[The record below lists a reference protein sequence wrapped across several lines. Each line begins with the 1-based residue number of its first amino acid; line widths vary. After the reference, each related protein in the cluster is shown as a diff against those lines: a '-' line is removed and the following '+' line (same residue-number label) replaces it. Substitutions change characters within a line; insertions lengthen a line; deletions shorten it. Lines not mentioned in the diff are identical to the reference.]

1 MSTAIQQ
8 YEAVPTPRQFVGE
21 VYALL
26 AQLMG
31 TTPPDVTDEAD
42 ATNGELGPIATDDP
56 LIRRIYEESHEA
68 HRRLL
73 KRLAESPDQW
83 IYASDL
89 AADLELPQ
97 GNKSLAGM
105 LGALGRRSNH
115 RYEGKRAFH
124 SEWDT
129 IKGETKH
136 MMPTAVA
143 NVIAPL

>member
-1 MSTAIQQ
+1 MSTVIQQ
-8 YEAVPTPRQFVGE
+8 YESIPTPRQFVGE

-26 AQLMG
+26 SQLMG
-31 TTPPDVTDEAD
+31 TTPETDGEAD
-42 ATNGELGPIATDDP
+42 TPSGELGPVATDEE

-68 HRRLL
+68 HRRML

-83 IYASDL
+83 IYASEL

-115 RYEGKRAFH
+115 RYEGKRAFY

-136 MMPTAVA
+136 MMPSAVA
-143 NVIAPL
+143 KVIAPL